1 MGGGR
6 HAFQT
11 VVLVACAPPLESG
24 HCYRPS
30 GAGGADLDGDQYL
43 GRSYL
48 GFTGLQ
54 AIAALRAVFGQDLP
68 ALLIT
73 GDTAPDRLREALSG
87 NIPLL
92 HKPVSADQ
100 LYNGLVSVLMK

>member
-1 MGGGR
+1 M
-6 HAFQT
+6 HA
-11 VVLVACAPPLESG
+11 PLESG

-30 GAGGADLDGDQYL
+30 GAGGTDFDADQCR
-43 GRSYL
+43 GRGHL

-54 AIAALRAVFGQDLP
+54 AIAALRAVFGQDFP

-73 GDTAPDRLREALSG
+73 DDTAPDRLREALSG

-92 HKPVSADQ
+92 HKPVSPDQ
-100 LYNGLVSVLMK
+100 LYLGLVTVLMK